1 MTIPINSFQWLPAPF
16 RTGALSNPLTRW
28 DATAEL
34 AGRQLTEDVT
44 AELSPLPNYLYRQGL
59 DFNRSRVSSS
69 EGSVEFELHYSVS
82 STEQLTARG
91 YYAEQTQTLEL
102 SFAFKFQQEVSGE
115 DGVEVRTFEGQLLL
129 TLIKVE
135 RRSITPYVD
144 QDDILTFLRHLLQ
157 EIAELAANDER
168 RSGEVVLTQED
179 FLKMVKLDNG
189 RLVTKLMALIQMTIT
204 QAQMKRLLDGGGN
217 LTPLAPQRKESAG
230 VTAYSYSEQVR
241 QFSLTIREI
250 TTKNAAN
257 EPAASAASRPESE
270 NVTPATAEPVAASS
284 QETPA

>member
-241 QFSLTIREI
+241 QFSLIIREI
-250 TTKNAAN
+250 TTKNATY